1 MPKTAPVLFLTTL
14 ILALLTLALACDNES
29 ADTGADDSAIISN
42 HMVAEAMLTARYID
56 AALKAGMTA
65 DEINAALSGIADQ
78 SAISEFWISDSDGRV
93 EFTNVSG
100 IEFAFPTDPNAG
112 TQAAPF
118 ADLLNGSE
126 TVVVQDFQPREADS
140 AVFKYVGVA
149 GVDKPRIV
157 QVGIKGEE

>member
-29 ADTGADDSAIISN
+29 ADTAPAVVSD

-56 AALKAGMTA
+56 AALKSGMTA

-93 EFTNVSG
+93 EFTNVPG

-126 TVVVQDFQPREADS
+126 TVVVQDFQPREADG